1 MLSQT
6 IKAVRHDEF
15 DPEHLKY
22 STSIYKEE
30 LLIKHLTGIF
40 NAKLDTVNISSADL
54 NLPSLFPFSKAI
66 TKDLSVHLS
75 IPNNRNNY

>member
-1 MLSQT
+1 MLNQT

-40 NAKLDTVNISSADL
+40 NAKLAQEGGLGSRLISSMHIAFILQDRGV
-54 NLPSLFPFSKAI
+54 ARI
-66 TKDLSVHLS
+66 
-75 IPNNRNNY
+75 